1 MGAFTTLDLIVL
13 TLYIGAVTGW
23 GVWLGRGQTGARDY
37 FLGGRDL
44 PWGAVLFSVVA
55 TETSTLTFL
64 SIPGLAY
71 ATDLSFLQITA
82 GYLIG
87 RVVVALVLLP
97 RYYRGDLTTAY
108 GLLES
113 RFGLPTRRFASG
125 IFMLTRALAD
135 GVRLFATAIPLALIT
150 GWSYPLSILV
160 IGVLTLVYTYY
171 GGIRS
176 VVWVDALQM
185 TVYIGGAI
193 GALFVLLANVPGGL
207 QGVLA
212 AADSFDKLRWLR
224 LEWDWSQ
231 PYTLWA
237 GLFGGA
243 FLSMASHGADQ
254 LIVQRLLTCRDLRRS
269 QIALIGS
276 GVMVIA
282 QFALFLLIGLGLWVF
297 YQARDFERTDE
308 IFATFIIEQLPAGV
322 TGLVIAA
329 IFAAAMSTLSSSV
342 NSLASASTYDF
353 YAPLSGASEDRLYR
367 VGRVFTLVWGS
378 VLVGGALLFRSRDTP
393 VVELGL
399 AIASFT
405 YGGLLGGFFLGI
417 LNRRASQRDAVAAIA
432 TGLVT
437 MSLMVFGR
445 WWAPLLRALG
455 LDGVA
460 DHLLALGTVGWPW
473 HVVIGTVITVAVGSL
488 LSLTHGAELQ
498 IPRSARDD
506 GAGSAGSR
514 DFVPRSANSPDVIP
528 RSASSPDVIPRSASD
543 EGSALP
549 GADSLRERGEGSDGG

>member
-1 MGAFTTLDLIVL
+1 MAPSGSPIRLSHTSMFTTLDLAVLIV
-13 TLYIGAVTGW
+13 YITGVTAW
-23 GVWLGRGQTGARDY
+23 GIWLGRGQRGARDY

-87 RVVVALVLLP
+87 RIVVAYVLLP
-97 RYYRGDLTTAY
+97 AYYRGELTTAY
-108 GLLES
+108 GLLEA

-125 IFMLTRALAD
+125 IFMFTRALAD

-150 GWSYPLSILV
+150 GWSYPVSILV
-160 IGVLTLVYTYY
+160 MGAFTMVYTYY

-176 VVWVDALQM
+176 VVWVDAVQM
-185 TVYIGGAI
+185 VIYMGGAI
-193 GALFVLLANVPGGL
+193 GALFVLLAQVPGGAG
-207 QGVLA
+207 GVLS
-212 AADSFDKLRWLR
+212 AADAFDKLQWLR
-224 LEWDWSQ
+224 LDWDWSQ

-237 GLFGGA
+237 GLLGGA

-269 QIALIGS
+269 QWALVGS

-282 QFALFLLIGLGLWVF
+282 QFALFLFIGLSLWVF
-297 YQARDFERTDE
+297 YAAREFTRTDE
-308 IFATFIIEQLPAGV
+308 IFATFIIEQLPPGV

-329 IFAAAMSTLSSSV
+329 IFAAAMSSLSSSV
-342 NSLASASTYDF
+342 NSLASATTYDF
-353 YAPLSGASEDRLYR
+353 YAPLSGRSEEQLLRA
-367 VGRVFTLVWGS
+367 GRVFTLVWGLA
-378 VLVGGALLFRSRDTP
+378 LVGGALLFRSRETP

-405 YGGLLGGFFLGI
+405 YGGLLGGFFLGV
-417 LNRRASQRDAVAAIA
+417 LNGRASQRDAMLAIA
-432 TGLVT
+432 TGMAV

-445 WWAPLLRALG
+445 WWAPAFEAMG
-455 LDGVA
+455 MDGVA
-460 DHLLALGTVGWPW
+460 GYLIALGTVAWPW
-473 HVVIGTVITVAVGSL
+473 HVVIGTTITFLVGSA
-488 LSLTHGAELQ
+488 LSLTHGPDGGRPVA
-498 IPRSARDD
+498 RS
-506 GAGSAGSR
+506 
-514 DFVPRSANSPDVIP
+514 
-528 RSASSPDVIPRSASD
+528 SASG
-543 EGSALP
+543 EGSAVV
-549 GADSLRERGEGSDGG
+549 GRRA